1 MNKDNIEFT
10 DIAIIG
16 IATRFPNAN
25 NPDEFW
31 ENLIKEKESVYSFPE
46 EEMKKAG
53 VAEELY
59 KKKEYVNRGA
69 ILKDIEY
76 FDAEFFEF
84 TPNDAKLTDPQQRI
98 FLECAW
104 EALEVSGYPPQ
115 TTPRNVGVYGS
126 MSPIH
131 IYFEILVK
139 VRSMGTIS

>member
-53 VAEELY
+53 WQKNYIKRKNMLIEEP
-59 KKKEYVNRGA
+59 
-69 ILKDIEY
+69 
-76 FDAEFFEF
+76 F
-84 TPNDAKLTDPQQRI
+84 
-98 FLECAW
+98 
-104 EALEVSGYPPQ
+104 
-115 TTPRNVGVYGS
+115 
-126 MSPIH
+126 
-131 IYFEILVK
+131 
-139 VRSMGTIS
+139 